1 MVPVLCSA
9 TAGDKKVATADKE
22 WIRQVQQLVRVRG
35 GEVIKARDGKS
46 SAASAAKAALD
57 HMHDWHFGTENV
69 VSVAL
74 PAPKDNK
81 YGVPEGII
89 FSFPAVCRNGVWHIV
104 DLDYH
109 SDLDDDIARTIA
121 NLMDERKLALGE

>member
-1 MVPVLCSA
+1 M
-9 TAGDKKVATADKE
+9 
-22 WIRQVQQLVRVRG
+22 
-35 GEVIKARDGKS
+35 IKARDGKS

-69 VSVAL
+69 VSVAI

-81 YGVPEGII
+81 YDVPEGIV
-89 FSFPAVCRNGVWHIV
+89 FSFPAVCRGGAWQIV

-109 SDLDDDIARTIA
+109 SDLDADIDRTIA
-121 NLMDERKLALGE
+121 NLVEERKMALGE